1 MDSAISERIRDAI
14 QGEGVMAGE
23 SDIAYDFTTSGWTC
37 GLCSVFVKPGAY
49 HDCEYSVP
57 PTANAEIVDLLKR
70 IVELL
75 EQDKEP

>member
-1 MDSAISERIRDAI
+1 
-14 QGEGVMAGE
+14 MAGE
-23 SDIAYDFTTSGWTC
+23 SDIAYDYTTSGWTC
-37 GLCSVFVKPGAY
+37 GLCNAFVKPGAY

-57 PTANAEIVDLLKR
+57 LAPVATNRDSEIVDLLKR